1 VTHAYLRIIR
11 DANETFRAFFRQDEE
26 KAWVPFAPAVH
37 LALGNVTV
45 GVYAAHCEPP
55 DETLSRG
62 VASAE
67 FDFLRSRGAGA
78 LGRTMGAAGGSGL
91 LIERRWTRGGR
102 AADPEVTL
110 DAAGGAGAN
119 ATELAEAIRLA
130 GAAAGDAG
138 VAAVRVR
145 PGAFA
150 AGGAAAPGEARRLV
164 LRGDVGPADYAA
176 MWGAS
181 GARFVLSDR
190 HRTSPLGK
198 GVCSRDTGRGNSR
211 EGGGGLSRVHK
222 PTSGAAHDTVELRM
236 TRRSCVR
243 WQVRGGVQ
251 RLRGEP
257 LLERNGLGVRPAP
270 FELCWSSYVLSYGR
284 RHLQRAVH
292 CGDKAPRRDRDET
305 STQLTRRLALWAQ
318 VPRVVHHN
326 VTIEEVATPA
336 GGRYALAIDGEP
348 RRTLTVFRPA
358 SQRLTTVPPPAL
370 LRPRPLARPGAGSIR
385 PSARRTRAC
394 LGDLRPVPYRLRP
407 VPYRLRPVRYR
418 R

>member
-1 VTHAYLRIIR
+1 MTHAYLRIIR

-37 LALGNVTV
+37 LAFGNVTV

-67 FDFLRSRGAGA
+67 FDFLRSRGAAA

-91 LIERRWTRGGR
+91 VVERRWTRGGR

-119 ATELAEAIRLA
+119 ATELAEAIALA
-130 GAAAGDAG
+130 GAAAGGAG

-150 AGGAAAPGEARRLV
+150 AGGAAAPGEAGRLV

-181 GARFVLSDR
+181 GARFVLTDR
-190 HRTSPLGK
+190 HRPSLAP
-198 GVCSRDTGRGNSR
+198 
-211 EGGGGLSRVHK
+211 K
-222 PTSGAAHDTVELRM
+222 PSCGAAHDAAELP
-236 TRRSCVR
+236 R

-257 LLERNGLGVRPAP
+257 LLERNRLGERPAP
-270 FELCWSSYVLSYGR
+270 FKLCLSD
-284 RHLQRAVH
+284 A
-292 CGDKAPRRDRDET
+292 AA
-305 STQLTRRLALWAQ
+305 S
-318 VPRVVHHN
+318 N
-326 VTIEEVATPA
+326 ATCTA
-336 GGRYALAIDGEP
+336 GIKRFIMIINDYN
-348 RRTLTVFRPA
+348 A
-358 SQRLTTVPPPAL
+358 S
-370 LRPRPLARPGAGSIR
+370 
-385 PSARRTRAC
+385 
-394 LGDLRPVPYRLRP
+394 
-407 VPYRLRPVRYR
+407 
-418 R
+418 